1 MKLLT
6 RKYKYATKYAT
17 NLLLGVLC
25 AYSVCACDNVK
36 QITPNDTQ
44 SDNERPDNGQYE
56 PNPTDTD
63 QDKQDNQE
71 HQETPDNQ
79 WEQPDENHN
88 ENPDNQWE
96 QPDENHNENPD
107 NQWEQPDQDHN
118 ENPDNQWEQPDQDH
132 NENPNDQDNQWEQP
146 DENHQETPDEQ
157 NNEGKCDPGYVW
169 SDFDVQPVLSEY
181 GFVDKQCVA
190 CNSIPDLAQAL
201 ENGNRYCPGGDDLK
215 GKRVFWEQ
223 ISKCPQYTYVNADYS
238 DCVCTY
244 GVPPPGE
251 ECKPGGYMYRKKPL
265 IISPKVNV
273 ISNHRNVNRLMLMR
287 TKIRKAKT
295 R

>member
-25 AYSVCACDNVK
+25 AYSVCACDNI
-36 QITPNDTQ
+36 QRINPNGRQ
-44 SDNERPDNGQYE
+44 PDNERPDSSQYE

-88 ENPDNQWE
+88 ETPDNQWE
-96 QPDENHNENPD
+96 QPDEN
-107 NQWEQPDQDHN
+107 HN

-146 DENHQETPDEQ
+146 DENHQEKPDEQ
-157 NNEGKCDPGYVW
+157 NDQDDQDIQGEPGKCDPGYVW
-169 SDFDVQPVLSEY
+169 
-181 GFVDKQCVA
+181 VDNSVDSWVIDDGISVNNQCVA
-190 CNSIPDLAQAL
+190 CASLPSLVKYIQYY
-201 ENGNRYCPGGDDLK
+201 EKYCPGGENLNEK
-215 GKRVFWEQ
+215 NIMAQIKNCPLYGKPIEDFSRCVCYNGLPPSSDE
-223 ISKCPQYTYVNADYS
+223 KCPKAPQTL
-238 DCVCTY
+238 C
-244 GVPPPGE
+244 
-251 ECKPGGYMYRKKPL
+251 KKPL

-273 ISNHRNVNRLMLMR
+273 ISNHRKVNNQMLMR
-287 TKIRKAKT
+287 TKIRKAKA